1 MRVPTEI
8 LRQTHRDAKG
18 RLWQVA
24 LVPTERADEED
35 ARFWYEELSPE
46 ERVVAVHACVKSA
59 LAAQGV
65 EHVPR
70 LRRVARFVPCDRP
83 QDRAD
88 VEVLLRAAALERSPE
103 K

>member
-1 MRVPTEI
+1 VASEI

-24 LVPTERADEED
+24 VVPTECAEQED

-46 ERVVAVHACVKSA
+46 ERVMAVHECVKSA
-59 LAAQGV
+59 LLAQGV

-70 LRRVARFVPCDRP
+70 LRRVARVVQRR
-83 QDRAD
+83 QR
-88 VEVLLRAAALERSPE
+88 
-103 K
+103 

>member
-1 MRVPTEI
+1 MSSKI

-24 LVPTERADEED
+24 VVPSALADEED

-46 ERVVAVHACVKSA
+46 ERVMAVHECVKSA
-59 LAAQGV
+59 LLAQGM

-70 LRRVARFVPCDRP
+70 LRRVARVVQR
-83 QDRAD
+83 R
-88 VEVLLRAAALERSPE
+88 RR
-103 K
+103 